1 MLFLLSV
8 LYLAKTMFH
17 FKPAQDTVGVK
28 MRAREKEGGVKIA
41 AFVAAW
47 LPSPYC
53 GPGRRWEKTVSGI
66 IMGMRY
72 WNGKK

>member
-1 MLFLLSV
+1 
-8 LYLAKTMFH
+8 
-17 FKPAQDTVGVK
+17 

-72 WNGKK
+72 WNGKKRDGK